1 MYTVTTGAVI
11 HSTQNSNQNLSQH
24 QKKNDMQCHSCRNMG
39 TDDQV
44 KQVAMSLLKFEL
56 DELQNEFNE
65 SRMVGKK
72 ERLYYDR
79 KKNLER
85 QMSNG
90 IETRMQ

>member
-1 MYTVTTGAVI
+1 
-11 HSTQNSNQNLSQH
+11 
-24 QKKNDMQCHSCRNMG
+24 MG